1 MVTVPAFLLRRLYVK
16 GSLRNTGE
24 GVQFQLMNKLGTGYA
39 RRLLPLAING
49 EEVALEESFFGVDGK
64 QFSFESVSDAAPLTL
79 DLNRSTTITIRGLK
93 LSEKPHTIGF
103 RFEVPGL
110 GILEFDF
117 TDVPSDE

>member
-16 GSLRNTGE
+16 GSLRNSDE

-39 RRLLPLAING
+39 KRLLPLTLNG
-49 EEVALEESFFGVDGK
+49 EDVPLEQSYYSVDGK
-64 QFSFESVSDAAPLTL
+64 KCSFDSVSDSAPLTL

-93 LSEKPHTIGF
+93 LSKVPQTIGF

-110 GILEFDF
+110 GMLEFDF
-117 TDVPSDE
+117 TDVPYDG

>member
-16 GSLRNTGE
+16 GSLRNSDE

-39 RRLLPLAING
+39 KRLLPLTLNG
-49 EEVALEESFFGVDGK
+49 EDVPLEQSYYSVDGK
-64 QFSFESVSDAAPLTL
+64 ECSFDSVSDSAPLTL

-93 LSEKPHTIGF
+93 LSKVPQTIGF

-110 GILEFDF
+110 GMLEFDF
-117 TDVPSDE
+117 TDVPYDG

>member
-16 GSLRNTGE
+16 GSLRNSDE

-39 RRLLPLAING
+39 KRLLPLTLNG
-49 EEVALEESFFGVDGK
+49 EDVPLEQSYYSVDGK
-64 QFSFESVSDAAPLTL
+64 ECSFDSVSDSDPLTL

-93 LSEKPHTIGF
+93 LSKVPQTIGF

-110 GILEFDF
+110 GMLEFDF
-117 TDVPSDE
+117 TDVPYDG

>member
-16 GSLRNTGE
+16 GSLRNSDE

-39 RRLLPLAING
+39 KRLLPLTLNG
-49 EEVALEESFFGVDGK
+49 EDVPLEQSYYSVDGK
-64 QFSFESVSDAAPLTL
+64 ECSFDSVSDSAPLTL

-93 LSEKPHTIGF
+93 FSKVPQTIGF

-110 GILEFDF
+110 GMLEFDF
-117 TDVPSDE
+117 TDVPYDG

>member
-16 GSLRNTGE
+16 GSLRNSDE

-39 RRLLPLAING
+39 KRLLPLTLNG
-49 EEVALEESFFGVDGK
+49 EDVPLEQSYYSVDGK
-64 QFSFESVSDAAPLTL
+64 ECSFDSVSDSAPLTL

-93 LSEKPHTIGF
+93 LSKVPQTIGF

-110 GILEFDF
+110 GMLEFDF
-117 TDVPSDE
+117 TDVP